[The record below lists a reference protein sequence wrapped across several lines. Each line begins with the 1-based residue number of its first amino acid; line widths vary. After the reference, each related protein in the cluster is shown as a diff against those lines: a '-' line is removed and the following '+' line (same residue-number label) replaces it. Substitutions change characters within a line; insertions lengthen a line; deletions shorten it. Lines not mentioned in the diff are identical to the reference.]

1 MNDCVWHH
9 GLIPVLEKCSVRYKT
24 WDFPGVQW
32 LRSHL
37 PMQETQLHHS
47 YWAHVLQVLKP
58 MHLESMLHNKRSH
71 LNEKPTRSNT
81 DRASHKWMRYNT
93 HQLSSVT
100 QSCPTLCD
108 PKDWNTPGLPVH
120 HQLPEFTQTHVH
132 WVSDAT
138 QPSHPLSS
146 PSLPAVNLSQ
156 HQVLFKWVS
165 SSHQVAKVLEFQ
177 LQHQSSN
184 EYSGL
189 IYFRMDWLDLLAVQ
203 GTFKSLLQHYS
214 SKASILHTHT
224 HIHQEIT
231 KREMEYMN
239 RIKNELPNTSNNT
252 NTGRPPLNND
262 IKSTVPRRN
271 MEQDQSWIEKWVN
284 EL

>member
-1 MNDCVWHH
+1 MK
-9 GLIPVLEKCSVRYKT
+9 E
-24 WDFPGVQW
+24 
-32 LRSHL
+32 
-37 PMQETQLHHS
+37 S
-47 YWAHVLQVLKP
+47 YSIHF
-58 MHLESMLHNKRSH
+58 
-71 LNEKPTRSNT
+71 
-81 DRASHKWMRYNT
+81 
-93 HQLSSVT
+93 SSV
-100 QSCPTLCD
+100 QSFSGVWLFA
-108 PKDWNTPGLPVH
+108 TPWTAARQASLSITNPQSPLKLVSICWWC
-120 HQLPEFTQTHVH
+120 HQTI
-132 WVSDAT
+132 S
-138 QPSHPLSS
+138 SSMS
-146 PSLPAVNLSQ
+146 PSLPIFNLSQ
-156 HQVLFKWVS
+156 HQGLFQWVR